1 MTKRKVYKELIS
13 RNIKEKQRMRTST
26 KIALA
31 AMLGVNILNFPA
43 SCAINKDLERAA
55 ERYSP
60 HGPGV
65 SGTEMTYLIIPAFT
79 ILGIAYVAKNARE
92 NERSN

>member
-1 MTKRKVYKELIS
+1 
-13 RNIKEKQRMRTST
+13 MRTST

-31 AMLGVNILNFPA
+31 AMLGVNILNFPT
-43 SCAINKDLERAA
+43 SCAINKELERTA

-65 SGTEMTYLIIPAFT
+65 SGTEMTYLVIPALT
-79 ILGIAYVAKNARE
+79 VLGAAYAARNARE
-92 NERSN
+92 NERSG